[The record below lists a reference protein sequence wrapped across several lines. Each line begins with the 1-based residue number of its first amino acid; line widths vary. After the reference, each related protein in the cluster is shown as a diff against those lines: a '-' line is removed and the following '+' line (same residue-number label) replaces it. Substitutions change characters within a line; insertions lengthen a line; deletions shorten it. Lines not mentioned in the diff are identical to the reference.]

1 MVRRRSGF
9 TLIELLV
16 VIAIIAILAAILFPV
31 FAAVRERARTTQ
43 CASNVSQ
50 LAKGVKAYAMDY
62 EGSFPP
68 IDNGTGP
75 IMKIWID
82 FAIAYVSDDQV
93 GKCPSATDTIY
104 GNLHT
109 YDPGWP
115 EDHYETRHG
124 YAINSNLALDNPL
137 GGSSEWTIRN
147 ASKTLMIADGHWCWF
162 AYDLTEDPTGT
173 NPFNPA
179 WWSNKVAWRHPKSKQ
194 PRANNEPGRGG
205 ANFAMADGHVQLL
218 RQPNNNNL
226 AQSRNDPNAC
236 IPPGYY
242 IYP

>member
-31 FAAVRERARTTQ
+31 FAAVRERARTAQ

-50 LAKGVKAYAMDY
+50 LAKGVKAYAQDY
-62 EGSFPP
+62 SGSFPP
-68 IDNGTGP
+68 IDDGGTP
-75 IMKIWID
+75 LTTWID
-82 FAIAYVSDDQV
+82 FAVVYVSDNQV

-104 GNLHT
+104 GRIWSWTN
-109 YDPGWP
+109 YP
-115 EDHYETRHG
+115 YEVRYG

-173 NPFNPA
+173 NPYNPA

-218 RQPNNNNL
+218 RQPNNNNT

-236 IPPGYY
+236 IPPGYF